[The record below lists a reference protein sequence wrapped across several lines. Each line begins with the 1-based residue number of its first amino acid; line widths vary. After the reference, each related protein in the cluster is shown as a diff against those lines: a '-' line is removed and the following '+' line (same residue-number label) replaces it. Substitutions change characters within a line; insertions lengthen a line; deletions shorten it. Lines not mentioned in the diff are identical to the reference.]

1 MYHGPTELR
10 RVETGTRDAVR
21 FAIGVLVA
29 GAVLLFA
36 VAVWIS
42 TCQGATADSVACG
55 APQRTLLALAAPAI
69 LLAGGLRA
77 FFRSH
82 QAGRRGEMSWA
93 WHAAGWLLLT
103 SMLLVLATSTPAFAG
118 TAVFGG

>member
-10 RVETGTRDAVR
+10 SAETGTRDAVR
-21 FAIGVLVA
+21 FAIGILVA

-36 VAVWIS
+36 AVVWVS

-55 APQRTLLALAAPAI
+55 APQRTVLALAAPAV
-69 LLAGGLRA
+69 LLAGGLRGLL
-77 FFRSH
+77 RSH
-82 QAGRRGEMSWA
+82 QTWRRCEMSWS
-93 WHAAGWLLLT
+93 WLAAGWLLLT
-103 SMLLVLATSTPAFAG
+103 AMLLVVTTSTPVLAG